1 MWIWIVIGTLFL
13 FLVSRQLHEN
23 TSTTR
28 SRPLALL
35 GTLADGLGLLALG
48 IGTFGMLM
56 AIFLGFFPPA
66 GPHLTG
72 SSLVEV
78 IIWSVGLLVVGVVM
92 LLLSVLLRRAGGRGT
107 PDARPVR
114 GGH

>member
-1 MWIWIVIGTLFL
+1 MWIWIVIGALFL
-13 FLVSRQLHEN
+13 FLVSRQMQEN

-35 GTLADGLGLLALG
+35 GTIADALGLLALG
-48 IGTFGMLM
+48 IGTFGLLM
-56 AIFLGFFPPA
+56 AIFLGILAPA

-72 SSLVEV
+72 DSLVEV
-78 IIWSVGLLVVGVVM
+78 IIWGVGFLVMGVVM

-107 PDARPVR
+107 PEARPVR